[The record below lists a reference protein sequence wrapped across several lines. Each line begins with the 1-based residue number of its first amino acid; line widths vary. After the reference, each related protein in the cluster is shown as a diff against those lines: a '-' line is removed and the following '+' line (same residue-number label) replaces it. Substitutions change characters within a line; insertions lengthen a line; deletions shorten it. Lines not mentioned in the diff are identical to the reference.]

1 MRLVLLSLLLF
12 MGCGSEDL
20 HVVEIEC
27 AEDGGPPRLVD
38 TTLVVGDLNI
48 NSQFIEEDAI
58 VEMGN
63 TTDQVLFQVALVI
76 DELFDY
82 DPELLRIE
90 FSSDQSEWIGLS
102 ALGTSVYRTEED
114 CLADTVY
121 CKEIIVGEGT
131 SGYFEI
137 EDGMLAIQ
145 NAYCRNMGETYAYTI
160 TALVYDIAP
169 WPIEKISEQA
179 SIEIVCH
186 LDPDMS
192 QTSGL

>member
-12 MGCGSEDL
+12 VGCGSEDL

-38 TTLVVGDLNI
+38 AELMVGDLNV
-48 NSQFIEEDAI
+48 NDHFVEEDNI
-58 VEMGN
+58 IEMQPSG
-63 TTDQVLFQVALVI
+63 QELFQVALEI

-90 FSSDQSEWIGLS
+90 FTSDHSEWIGLS
-102 ALGTSVYRTEED
+102 TLGTTVYETEED
-114 CLADTVY
+114 CLAATVY
-121 CKEIIVGEGT
+121 CREIIVGEGT

-137 EDGMLAIQ
+137 EGGMLAVQ

-160 TALVYDIAP
+160 TALVYDISP
-169 WPIEKISEQA
+169 WPVEKISEQV

-186 LDPDMS
+186 LDPDTS
-192 QTSGL
+192 QTTGL